1 MWSAFRDPSPHYFA
15 HIELIPKVRSH
26 LGNMIWGGSANLTAK
41 KNGCKI
47 DIVIYIYTCT
57 HTYILRTY
65 HQSMWMLA
73 NGHICWSIPSHFPNL
88 VAEAPYILAG
98 WIQKLPYFTRRANSQ
113 VWSAEVRRTSCC
125 HCWWCMNLSSST
137 THCAATWRQ
146 GRICGNGFAASW
158 SCFLWLS
165 PGCRPYRLY
174 MISHDFSWCLGT
186 ILGGWW

>member
-1 MWSAFRDPSPHYFA
+1 MDVNIF
-15 HIELIPKVRSH
+15 
-26 LGNMIWGGSANLTAK
+26 
-41 KNGCKI
+41 
-47 DIVIYIYTCT
+47 IVIYIYVYIHAHT
-57 HTYILRTY
+57 HIYFENLSSINVDVGQRTY
-65 HQSMWMLA
+65 LLIHPLSFPQF
-73 NGHICWSIPSHFPNL
+73 GCWSPLYPCWLNPKIALFH
-88 VAEAPYILAG
+88 
-98 WIQKLPYFTRRANSQ
+98 TRRANSQ
-113 VWSAEVRRTSCC
+113 VWSAEVWRTSCC